1 MNKPSSCTLKDKVY
15 KQIIELICSGQ
26 FATGSLI
33 TEPQMIELSG
43 ASKSPVREALLQLC
57 YEGTLK
63 NIPRCG
69 YQVVPISVKDI
80 HDLTE
85 MRLLLELHNI
95 VKISTDISEY
105 HLNDLKKMEQN
116 RHQKDKDVWVAR
128 NNNLHFHMYLAE
140 VSSNRYLCETL
151 QRIFA
156 VCTRAYAQLYTSSPQ
171 ILSPEKGHHH
181 DMLIQAL
188 ENRDTQKA
196 RECLEKDILLME
208 EQLLQG

>member
-1 MNKPSSCTLKDKVY
+1 MNESGVSTLKEKVY

-95 VKISTDISEY
+95 EKISGDVSEY
-105 HLNDLKKMEQN
+105 HLKELKKMEEN
-116 RHQKDKDVWVAR
+116 RHHKDKDVWVAR
-128 NNNLHFHMYLAE
+128 NNNLRFHMYLAE
-140 VSSNRYLCETL
+140 ISRNKYLCDTL

-171 ILSPEKGHHH
+171 MMSPEKGHHH

-188 ENRDTQKA
+188 EGHDMQKA
-196 RECLEKDILLME
+196 RECLESDILLME
-208 EQLLQG
+208 VQLLQG

>member
-1 MNKPSSCTLKDKVY
+1 MNESVNCTLKEKVY

-85 MRLLLELHNI
+85 MRLILELHNI
-95 VKISTDISEY
+95 TKITPDITAQHITE
-105 HLNDLKKMEQN
+105 LKKMAEN
-116 RHQKDKDVWVAR
+116 RHQKDKDVWTAR
-128 NNNLHFHMYLAE
+128 NNNLLFHIYLAE
-140 VSSNRYLCETL
+140 IAHNKYLCDTL
-151 QRIFA
+151 QRLFA

-171 ILSPEKGHHH
+171 LLAPEKNHFH
-181 DMLIQAL
+181 DLLIQAL
-188 ENRDTQKA
+188 EAHDPLKA
-196 RECLEKDILLME
+196 RDCLEQDILLME
-208 EQLLQG
+208 RQLLQG

>member
-1 MNKPSSCTLKDKVY
+1 MNESVGCTLKEKVY

-85 MRLLLELHNI
+85 MRLILELHNI
-95 VKISTDISEY
+95 TKIAPSITPAHIAE
-105 HLNDLKKMEQN
+105 LKKMAEN
-116 RHQKDKDVWVAR
+116 RHQKDKDVWTAR
-128 NNNLHFHMYLAE
+128 TNNLLFHIYLAKIAH
-140 VSSNRYLCETL
+140 NKYRCETL
-151 QRIFA
+151 QRLFA

-171 ILSPEKGHHH
+171 LLAPEKDHFH
-181 DMLIQAL
+181 DLLIQAL
-188 ENRDTQKA
+188 EAHDTPQA
-196 RECLEKDILLME
+196 QACLEQDILLME
-208 EQLLQG
+208 RQLLQG

>member
-1 MNKPSSCTLKDKVY
+1 MKETSGSTLKDKVY

-26 FATGSLI
+26 FATGSFI

-69 YQVVPISVKDI
+69 YQIVPISVKDI

-85 MRLLLELHNI
+85 MRLILELHNI
-95 VKISTDISEY
+95 TKICSDISQD
-105 HLNDLKKMEQN
+105 HLDELKRMAKSRQ
-116 RHQKDKDVWVAR
+116 QKDKDVWVAR
-128 NNNLHFHMYLAE
+128 NNNLRFHLYLAE
-140 VSSNRYLCETL
+140 INNNKYLCETL

-181 DMLIQAL
+181 DGLIQAL
-188 ENRDTQKA
+188 EEHDSKKA
-196 RECLEKDILLME
+196 CECLEQDILLME
-208 EQLLQG
+208 TQLLQR